1 MNVTVP
7 LRADENLLTGT
18 RESISGFQE
27 PLLIVGILKSC
38 FPVLDTADAPG
49 HGAGASGHSR
59 EPSAGTLG
67 LGQQRSLPSPA
78 PWATADRLTWE
89 EGAEG
94 ASSRPALLR
103 TPPELD

>member
-1 MNVTVP
+1 MTVTVP

-49 HGAGASGHSR
+49 RGAGASCRSR

-78 PWATADRLTWE
+78 AWATADRLTWE
-89 EGAEG
+89 GG
-94 ASSRPALLR
+94 SRRRSFQPASPSPH
-103 TPPELD
+103 PS